1 VELVE
6 LLVEPQV
13 LQVQMVRLE
22 QSLDLVE
29 MVAQVHLLVLL
40 EMQVQVQ
47 TVL

>member
-1 VELVE
+1 
-6 LLVEPQV
+6 V

-40 EMQVQVQ
+40 EMQALVQ